1 MKKLYTIIAFTLLG
15 LNTHAQ
21 CGGNPIPISNFNFSD
36 VCLNQPMPFIDSSTV
51 SSGSIASWSW
61 DFGDGGPLSTFP
73 NPSWIYSSPGTYSV
87 TLIVTTNNGC
97 DDTIT
102 KNVVVHPPPNAEF
115 SASNV
120 CNGNVTQFS
129 DLSSIS
135 APDMIQSYV
144 WDFGDGNPL
153 NFSQNTSNLYA
164 VPYSYAVKLL
174 VVSNFGCKDSITKIS
189 VVNPSPVVSFTASD
203 TIGCRPLCVSFFSLS
218 SISTGVNVHWLWN
231 FGDGDSLN
239 TDHCYTNGS
248 GFYDVSLSVTSDSG
262 CVTTLTKPHYIIDS
276 CASFIWPGDAD
287 NNAIADNNDLLPIGL
302 YYGQTG
308 IPRSSISNAWQADSV
323 ADWAITQN
331 NGVDIKHA
339 DCNGD
344 GTIDANDTLAINL
357 NFNLTHGIP
366 VINNT
371 SGERAASDLYFVTTG
386 TSFNAGEWMDV
397 ELWLGSS
404 TSPITNL
411 YGIAFD
417 IHYDVS
423 LVQTGTERITY
434 STSWLGAP
442 GTNVLKISKI
452 APLAYTVYGAL
463 TRTDH
468 TDVSGYG
475 KIADLKFQIK
485 TSLTSPVTMPLW
497 ISGYKANNAAG
508 VEKTFTTSITEINKE
523 TGITASPNPFNH
535 QTTINFNEEQKH
547 STLKIMDVLGKEVRS
562 IDFSGKQLTIEKGE
576 MKDGIYFLQVIDENN
591 NLVNRKIIIQ

>member
-1 MKKLYTIIAFTLLG
+1 MKKLYTIIALTLLG
-15 LNTHAQ
+15 LNSNAQ

-61 DFGDGGPLSTFP
+61 DFGDGGPLSTFA

-97 DDTIT
+97 KDTVVKT
-102 KNVVVHPPPNAEF
+102 VVVHPSPTAEF

-120 CNGNVTQFS
+120 CDGNVTQFS

-174 VVSNFGCKDSITKIS
+174 VISNFGCKDSITKIS
-189 VVNPSPVVSFTASD
+189 VVNPSPVVSFTAND

-218 SISTGVNVHWLWN
+218 SIATGVNVHWLWD

-287 NNAIADNNDLLPIGL
+287 NSAIADNNDLLPIGL

-308 IPRSSISNAWQADSV
+308 IPRSSISNVWQADSV
-323 ADWAITQN
+323 ADWGITQN
-331 NGVDIKHA
+331 NGVDMKHA

-357 NFNLTHGIP
+357 NLNLTHAIP

-371 SGERAASDLYFVTTG
+371 SGERAASDLYFITAG
-386 TSFNAGEWMDV
+386 TSFNPGDWVNA
-397 ELWLGSS
+397 ELWLGTS
-404 TSPITNL
+404 TSPISNL
-411 YGIAFD
+411 YGIAFN

-423 LVQTGTERITY
+423 LVQPGTESLSY
-434 STSWLGAP
+434 SSSWLGTP
-442 GTNVLKISKI
+442 GTDVLKISKVD
-452 APLAYTVYGAL
+452 ALAYTAYGAL

-475 KIADLKFQIK
+475 KIADFKFQIK
-485 TSLTSPVTMPLW
+485 TSLTSAVTMPLW
-497 ISGYKANNAAG
+497 ISNYKANNAAG
-508 VEKTFTTSITEINKE
+508 IEQTFTTSVTEINKA
-523 TGITASPNPFNH
+523 TGITVYPNPFSS
-535 QTTINFNEEQKH
+535 QTNISFNEEQNH
-547 STLKIMDVLGKEVRS
+547 SIIKITDVLGKEVRI
-562 IDFSGKQLTIEKGE
+562 IDFSGKILSIEKGE
-576 MKDGIYFLQVIDENN
+576 MKDGIYFLQIVDGNKNI
-591 NLVNRKIIIQ
+591 VNRKIIIQ